1 MSDEE
6 WGVVVD
12 NFPLVQGELTREG
25 FLTLHTME
33 AEDNDGDEAELRV
46 TLQTMGY
53 NAGLV
58 QDESASFQVSLSS
71 SRPASLTVS
80 ALKSPGLLLDK
91 TITRFEDHGLCL
103 TSFLFAIKVRHASRP
118 CSDQGKGS
126 QQCARV
132 QRGVRLKSHI
142 RDPKQVGEQCQ
153 HPDGSVKKLRDCH
166 QQVRVKDVIG
176 MNIKTQHFRPSPVFT
191 VSVPKKCSLVA
202 AHVLPLSSDPGAP
215 WNLEAEAKYV
225 R

>member
-91 TITRFEDHGLCL
+91 TMTRFEDHGFVSFHSCL
-103 TSFLFAIKVRHASRP
+103 PSRCAMQADPAPTKVKGASNVLVYKEV
-118 CSDQGKGS
+118 SDS
-126 QQCARV
+126 RV
-132 QRGVRLKSHI
+132 TF
-142 RDPKQVGEQCQ
+142 
-153 HPDGSVKKLRDCH
+153 
-166 QQVRVKDVIG
+166 VIQNRTENNV
-176 MNIKTQHFRPSPVFT
+176 NIQMD
-191 VSVPKKCSLVA
+191 
-202 AHVLPLSSDPGAP
+202 LSRSSGIVT
-215 WNLEAEAKYV
+215 N

>member
-71 SRPASLTVS
+71 SRPALECMGS
-80 ALKSPGLLLDK
+80 AW
-91 TITRFEDHGLCL
+91 
-103 TSFLFAIKVRHASRP
+103 
-118 CSDQGKGS
+118 
-126 QQCARV
+126 
-132 QRGVRLKSHI
+132 
-142 RDPKQVGEQCQ
+142 
-153 HPDGSVKKLRDCH
+153 
-166 QQVRVKDVIG
+166 
-176 MNIKTQHFRPSPVFT
+176 
-191 VSVPKKCSLVA
+191 
-202 AHVLPLSSDPGAP
+202 SS
-215 WNLEAEAKYV
+215 
-225 R
+225 